1 MTEGVI
7 EQDIT
12 CCERSRKYRNVFV
25 IGDKYSKIKLFNYP
39 SKENQIFNKY
49 IGHSNEITGLMF
61 DRNEK
66 YLISIGGEQKSI
78 IIWKYDPQQCKNEW
92 FIKKLQ
98 PESDIEEN

>member
-1 MTEGVI
+1 MKDVSWATHSLAFSPETQGIMTEGVI
-7 EQDIT
+7 EEDIT

-49 IGHSNEITGLMF
+49 IGHSNEITGLRF

-66 YLISIGGEQKSI
+66 YLISIGGE
-78 IIWKYDPQQCKNEW
+78 
-92 FIKKLQ
+92 
-98 PESDIEEN
+98 